1 MTGRGDEREI
11 QIKEDKIMYFLIDY
25 ENVNYAGLE
34 GTEFLQKE
42 DTVCI
47 FFSNVS
53 DKIVAYRMKD
63 IEMSGCNFEIC
74 KLKNIR
80 KNALDFYIASKVGEI
95 LATDRN
101 AKIAIISADNG
112 FASVLDY
119 WQARLIVHNQLV
131 RSRTI
136 AKAISFICGEDV
148 RKKLVNERLSVL
160 NLQTEFAKYEER
172 NRIVKMLEEML
183 GDTEYERYIPNIA
196 NMLIEKNT
204 PKILYLNSLKSF
216 GKKDGTEVYRKI
228 KECVV

>member
-1 MTGRGDEREI
+1 
-11 QIKEDKIMYFLIDY
+11 MYFLIDY

-47 FFSNVS
+47 FFSGVS

-63 IEMSGCNFEIC
+63 IEMSGCSLEIC

-95 LATDRN
+95 FATDRN
-101 AKIAIISADNG
+101 AKIAIVSADNG

-119 WQARLIVHNQLV
+119 WQPRLTVHNQLV

-136 AKAISFICGEDV
+136 AKAISFVCGEDV
-148 RKKLVNERLSVL
+148 RKKLIDENMKVL
-160 NLQTEFAKYEER
+160 DLQIEFAKYEER
-172 NRIVKMLEEML
+172 NRVVNMLEDMFD
-183 GDTEYERYIPNIA
+183 DTEYERYIPSIA
-196 NMLIEKNT
+196 NMLIANNK
-204 PKILYLNSLKSF
+204 PKVLYLNSLKSF
-216 GKKDGTEVYRKI
+216 GKKDGTVVYRMI
-228 KECVV
+228 RECVNV